1 MADEKTI
8 RFLRTIENPAKM
20 SVKTKG
26 RDLQILLNRL
36 GYDLAFDEVER
47 LIVLKQILEELRDLL
62 KAMYN
67 SLGWVLRDVCGF
79 INKSPKYK
87 ELLMRLPLRLAWN
100 EIRRDLEQMRD
111 QTKVISDYIETQMLA
126 VFDFTIDTL
135 SEWLERGNVHEV
147 VRGSGEKLEKDGKRG
162 EGEEDKGVICG

>member
-1 MADEKTI
+1 MADEKDI
-8 RFLRTIENPAKM
+8 RFLRTIENPAKI
-20 SVKTKG
+20 SVETKG

-79 INKSPKYK
+79 INKSPKYR
-87 ELLMRLPLRLAWN
+87 ELLTRLPLKLAWN
-100 EIRRDLEQMRD
+100 EIRRDLERMRD
-111 QTKVISDYIETQMLA
+111 QSKVISDYIETQMLA

-135 SEWLERGNVHEV
+135 TEWLERGNVHEV
-147 VRGSGEKLEKDGKRG
+147 VGRSGKKLENDREKGEGKGEK
-162 EGEEDKGVICG
+162 